1 MGHYN
6 GTLQVVTSHCRLSAK
21 VRPGLQD
28 TLLTRCLLATEAGD
42 LLQLTDQF
50 GCSLDT
56 DTVTHW
62 SKPVHN
68 DITGVK
74 ETVAQMKVPTIAF
87 GKRIESVKIKCN
99 LAVCEQDCPIIT
111 CDSSN
116 PPISVQ
122 DSVVLETQA
131 LFARREIMNAVDEV
145 EHEVSSLAGAGA
157 GAEEG
162 ATLCLSPTRLVLAF
176 GVLIV
181 VIIASLLLSCYLW
194 IKARKRMLP
203 RPPIP
208 IQRVPYMMPSRARPG
223 PYIRVV
229 T

>member
-62 SKPVHN
+62 SKPVLN

-157 GAEEG
+157 EEG